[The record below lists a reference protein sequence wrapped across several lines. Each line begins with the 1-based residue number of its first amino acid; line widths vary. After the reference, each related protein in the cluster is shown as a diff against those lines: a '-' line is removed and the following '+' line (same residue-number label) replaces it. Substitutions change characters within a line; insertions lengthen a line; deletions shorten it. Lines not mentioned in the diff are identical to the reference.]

1 LTDKHV
7 PLYREGQR
15 MELVT
20 HRMQIGWLRA
30 WVVLLTFLVMF
41 GAVAT
46 GYQFF
51 QLRSFTTET
60 RTALVR
66 TQLALCTFRG
76 DLQTRVDGS
85 KEFLKSHPHGLPGLA
100 TANQLQDDI
109 NNRSRAIAS
118 LRGLSCP
125 PPIAP
130 RR

>member
-76 DLQTRVDGS
+76 DLQTRVDAS

-130 RR
+130 KR